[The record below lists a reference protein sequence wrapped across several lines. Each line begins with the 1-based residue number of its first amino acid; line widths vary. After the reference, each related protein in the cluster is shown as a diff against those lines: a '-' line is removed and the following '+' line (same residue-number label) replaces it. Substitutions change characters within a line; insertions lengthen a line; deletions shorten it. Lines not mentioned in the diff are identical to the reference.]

1 MPGRQ
6 RSDCVTACRNS
17 ERRISVLGENPISPL
32 KTIRERAVGFF
43 HERWKRIITRG
54 ALLKPKQES
63 TVVAVDLGQ
72 SHILVLS
79 LDKRFGKKEISHF
92 RLEARPDNPADVS
105 QRLRGI
111 FKEEGLKAE
120 DVRIALKGQG
130 VVIRILSFPQMKK
143 EDFASS
149 LQYEAEKYIPFRA
162 NEVVIDFQI
171 LQNNIS
177 RGNAQMMDILLVAVK
192 QTEIQQCLQ
201 LFQAATLQV
210 GVIDISAFALAN
222 LVEYLYPEIKDRTV
236 GFLDVGA
243 ETSTFGVLSK
253 GDPVFIRDISFGGL
267 DILKLIKR
275 KLGMEENEIISMQK
289 KSTKFSP
296 DVQALIE
303 QGLASFLTELEL
315 SLGYYENHVTGAGRL
330 SGLYIAGGG
339 SRFILQSTFLENEIK
354 IPMIHPEIF
363 TRIGVREGLDMSI
376 LKENSD
382 LLPVALGLC
391 LRP

>member
-1 MPGRQ
+1 M
-6 RSDCVTACRNS
+6 
-17 ERRISVLGENPISPL
+17 
-32 KTIRERAVGFF
+32 
-43 HERWKRIITRG
+43 
-54 ALLKPKQES
+54 QES
-63 TVVAVDLGQ
+63 TAVAVDLGQ

-79 LDKRFGKKEISHF
+79 LDKRFGKNEISHF
-92 RLEARPDNPADVS
+92 RLEPRPGNPADVS

-111 FKEEGLKAE
+111 FKEEGLKTE

-130 VVIRILSFPQMKK
+130 VVIRVLSFPQLKK

-162 NEVVIDFQI
+162 NEVVLDFQI
-171 LQNNIS
+171 LESNIS
-177 RGNAQMMDILLVAVK
+177 RGNAQMMDTLLVAVK

-201 LFQAATLQV
+201 TFQAAALQV

-222 LVEYLYPEIKDRTV
+222 LVEYLHPEIKDRTV

-243 ETSTFGVLSK
+243 EISTFGVLSK
-253 GDPVFIRDISFGGL
+253 GKPVFIRDISFGGT

-275 KLGMEENEIISMQK
+275 KLGMEENEVISMQK
-289 KSTKFSP
+289 KSAKFSP

-303 QGLASFLTELEL
+303 QGLESFLTELEL
-315 SLGYYENHVTGAGRL
+315 SLGYYENHVAGAERL
-330 SGLYIAGGG
+330 SGLYVAGGG
-339 SRFILQSTFLENEIK
+339 SRFILQSPFLENETK
-354 IPMIHPEIF
+354 IPMIHPDIF
-363 TRIGVREGLDMSI
+363 TRIGAREGLDVST
-376 LKENSD
+376 LKENGD